1 LFEATAE
8 LTRKHPKTGTERAAD
23 ETHLRD
29 FRRELDDMLEWQA
42 YAAPGDDVEGFFG
55 KRAFW
60 GRQGSLMHI
69 LFTPQHSAEDEGGV
83 GHDTVAGEIKQDVK
97 EVETGAEKFPPLHS
111 SQWPCRVCK
120 LSKDGSSIRCSK
132 AGHADADVRV
142 THLDKENKLMFLC
155 SECRSERLASTD
167 GGVQAAGDVPNAVD
181 GTFVGMMCSECY
193 LTSKDSSAM
202 RDNEA
207 QKVQPEPTPSAS
219 SDPTMVQ
226 VLSTLLAL
234 QQGQREI
241 QQQQLQ
247 MKATLDAHIQEVQK
261 QQVASL
267 RRRALDAHEA
277 AQDLL
282 GL

>member
-1 LFEATAE
+1 M
-8 LTRKHPKTGTERAAD
+8 RKHPKTGTERAAD
-23 ETHLRD
+23 ETHLKD

-69 LFTPQHSAEDEGGV
+69 LFTPEHAAQEEGGT
-83 GHDTVAGEIKQDVK
+83 GRDTVADEIKQEVK
-97 EVETGAEKFPPLHS
+97 EVETGAEKFPPSHS

-120 LSKDGSSIRCSK
+120 LSKAGSSIRCSK

-142 THLDKENKLMFLC
+142 THLEKKGILMFLC
-155 SECRSERLASTD
+155 SECRSERLASAD
-167 GGVQAAGDVPNAVD
+167 GGAEAAGDIPNAAD
-181 GTFVGMMCSECY
+181 GTPVGMICSECY
-193 LTSKDSSAM
+193 LASKESSPIP
-202 RDNEA
+202 DNQA
-207 QKVQPEPTPSAS
+207 QEVQPEPIPSAS

-226 VLSTLLAL
+226 ILSTLLAL
-234 QQGQREI
+234 QQGQREM
-241 QQQQLQ
+241 QQQQLE
-247 MKATLDAHIQEVQK
+247 MKATLDAHIQKVQQ

-277 AQDLL
+277 AEKLL
-282 GL
+282 GK

>member
-1 LFEATAE
+1 M
-8 LTRKHPKTGTERAAD
+8 RKHPKTGTERAAD

-69 LFTPQHSAEDEGGV
+69 LFTPQHSAEEEGGT
-83 GHDTVAGEIKQDVK
+83 GRDIVADEIKQEVK
-97 EVETGAEKFPPLHS
+97 EAETGAERFPPLHS

-120 LSKDGSSIRCSK
+120 LSTDGSSIRCSK
-132 AGHADADVRV
+132 ARHADADVRV
-142 THLDKENKLMFLC
+142 THLYKENKLMFLC

-167 GGVQAAGDVPNAVD
+167 GGAQAAGDIPNAVD
-181 GTFVGMMCSECY
+181 GTHVGMMCSDCY
-193 LTSKDSSAM
+193 RTFKQASDMLNNQVK
-202 RDNEA
+202 E
-207 QKVQPEPTPSAS
+207 VQPEPTPSAS

-226 VLSTLLAL
+226 ILSTLLAL
-234 QQGQREI
+234 QQSQREI

-247 MKATLDAHIQEVQK
+247 MKAALDAHIQKVQQ

-277 AQDLL
+277 AEKLL
-282 GL
+282 GK